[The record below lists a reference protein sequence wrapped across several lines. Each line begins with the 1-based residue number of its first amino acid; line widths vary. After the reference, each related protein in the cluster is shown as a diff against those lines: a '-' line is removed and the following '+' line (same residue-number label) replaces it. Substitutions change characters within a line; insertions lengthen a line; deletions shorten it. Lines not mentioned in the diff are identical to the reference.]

1 MLDDIHALRRFG
13 KTLSCDK
20 WISPFPALEELCQV
34 MMGHKLFSCSIF
46 RMSGPQQG
54 VAARVYSNDAGS
66 YPISGLKEIVPNR
79 WTEHVI
85 LRRQTFVANSVDGF
99 MDVFPDHAL
108 IASLGL
114 GSVVNLPVILRGEF
128 IGTVNMLHTAG
139 HYTDARLRAME
150 DLVVPSLLA
159 FEASPEAAK

>member
-1 MLDDIHALRRFG
+1 
-13 KTLSCDK
+13 
-20 WISPFPALEELCQV
+20 
-34 MMGHKLFSCSIF
+34 
-46 RMSGPQQG
+46 
-54 VAARVYSNDAGS
+54 
-66 YPISGLKEIVPNR
+66 
-79 WTEHVI
+79 
-85 LRRQTFVANSVDGF
+85 

-114 GSVVNLPVILRGEF
+114 GSVVNLRVILRGEF

-159 FEASPEAAK
+159 FEASPEAVK